1 MSAFK
6 TNNNMFNIYTKIK
19 KNYLNFVLRYLSTIV
34 NKSQIKIT
42 RTWDKSRFATLLK
55 DLKLIKGSKT
65 QELVITL

>member
-1 MSAFK
+1 
-6 TNNNMFNIYTKIK
+6 MFNIYTKIK